1 MQPIVVLDTNVLI
14 SALLSLRGNPFR
26 CLALAKTGVVQSVT
40 CQEVLAEFTEKLCD
54 KFGYAANRAQA
65 ASDEVR
71 KCSSVVTITNA
82 LKVVAA
88 DPDDDKVLECAVVGS
103 ATHIVSGDKKHLLP
117 LGAYQGIRIVSPAE
131 FLQVLANASNPP
143 SP

>member
-40 CQEVLAEFTEKLCD
+40 CQEVLDEFAEKLCD

-82 LKVVAA
+82 LKVIAA
-88 DPDDDKVLECAVVGS
+88 DPDD
-103 ATHIVSGDKKHLLP
+103 ATHGVERAGGGRARTWAIAGTISL
-117 LGAYQGIRIVSPAE
+117 
-131 FLQVLANASNPP
+131 
-143 SP
+143 